1 MQIVET
7 FWKTKQI
14 EENNKMITTTKQ
26 NSAKNPQAA
35 RTDNSSGMILA
46 FDPFFS
52 FFDESF
58 WSIAYGLM

>member
-1 MQIVET
+1 MQIVEA

-46 FDPFFS
+46 FEPFF
-52 FFDESF
+52 FLFLMKAFDPLHM
-58 WSIAYGLM
+58 A

>member
-1 MQIVET
+1 MQIVEA

-14 EENNKMITTTKQ
+14 EENNKMITTAKQ

-46 FDPFFS
+46 FDPLFF
-52 FFDESF
+52 F
-58 WSIAYGLM
+58 

>member
-1 MQIVET
+1 MQIVEA

-35 RTDNSSGMILA
+35 RTDNSSGMI
-46 FDPFFS
+46 FFS
-52 FFDESF
+52 FFDKSF